1 MRETISCKNCR
12 DDERNEDP
20 THFFVVHEHVNNCFL
35 NVFILCKIDLLH
47 FLKIQFHRAVSF
59 HLHFHLFMV

>member
-1 MRETISCKNCR
+1 MQLRAERVWQMRETISSNNCR

-20 THFFVVHEHVNNCFL
+20 THFFVVHENVNNCFL

-47 FLKIQFHRAVSF
+47 FLKNPIV
-59 HLHFHLFMV
+59 

>member
-1 MRETISCKNCR
+1 MRETISSNNCR

-20 THFFVVHEHVNNCFL
+20 NHFFVVHENARNCFL

-47 FLKIQFHRAVSF
+47 LKKISI
-59 HLHFHLFMV
+59 L